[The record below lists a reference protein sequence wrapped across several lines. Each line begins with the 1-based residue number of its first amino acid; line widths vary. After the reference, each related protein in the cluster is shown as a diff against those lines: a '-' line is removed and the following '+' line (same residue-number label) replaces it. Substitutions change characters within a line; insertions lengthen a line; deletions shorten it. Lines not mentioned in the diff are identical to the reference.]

1 MPSAHARPVD
11 PLLWL
16 AGMVAAVLPAL
27 LAFNLPPSATLLNQC
42 VAVAVWGGWVM
53 MVAPSGGLRAV
64 WAPLAAAGLVA
75 AAALVSTVFGAL
87 PASLAWSALGLL
99 SGAGLLLVAGADA
112 ARRRTGPD
120 VAAAFF
126 FGLLV
131 AGVLSVLV
139 ALVQV
144 FAPQAAD
151 GLWIAASGLPGRAV
165 GNLRQPNHLCSLL
178 LWAIVAAAA
187 LRELR
192 GWPVAVLAAL
202 CAALVFAVELSA
214 SRTGAV
220 GLGLLLLWGTLD
232 RRLSSGTRWCLVA
245 TPLLYG
251 LAYAAMAGFGAWSQT
266 AFGAEARLEGGG
278 IGEGGSP
285 NSRLNIWRNAWSLV
299 MADPLRGVGF
309 GEFNFAWSL
318 TAFPGRPTAF
328 FDHTHNLPLQLAVEL
343 GLPLTALVLALL
355 AWGLW
360 QTWARTASIVGAEG
374 LAGRAAGMLVL
385 IAALHSW
392 VEYPLWYAYFLLP
405 TAYAWGLA
413 LGGAPGQSASPAG
426 LPWRGE
432 HPAAGLVGLAAG
444 LLMAAAGVLAVLDYR
459 QVVVIYAPTDD
470 ARPLAERIMRGQRS
484 VLFAHHADYAAAT
497 NDSPAAAKALGFA
510 RAPHSLL
517 DTRLMVAWAQHL
529 AATGQVD
536 QARWL
541 AARVREF
548 RNPDA
553 KAFLAACDAGGRS
566 AFQCQAPEREHGWR
580 EFLRRD
586 PVLAQAGPA
595 SRP

>member
-1 MPSAHARPVD
+1 MSSAFARPVD

-16 AGMVAAVLPAL
+16 AGLVAAVLPAL

-53 MVAPSGGLRAV
+53 MVAPAGGLRAV
-64 WAPLAAAGLVA
+64 WAPLAAAGVVA
-75 AAALVSTVFGAL
+75 AAAGASMVFGAL
-87 PASLAWSALGLL
+87 PASLAWSAIGLL
-99 SGAGLLLVAGADA
+99 AAAGLLLVAGADA
-112 ARRRTGPD
+112 ARRPSGPD

-126 FGLLV
+126 FGLLA
-131 AGVLSVLV
+131 AGMLSVLV
-139 ALVQV
+139 AVVQV
-144 FAPQAAD
+144 FAPHAAD

-192 GWPVAVLAAL
+192 GWPVAVLVGL
-202 CAALVFAVELSA
+202 CALLVFAVELSA

-220 GLGLLLLWGTLD
+220 GLGLLLLWGALD
-232 RRLSSGTRWCLVA
+232 RRLSPGTRWCLVA

-251 LAYAAMAGFGAWSQT
+251 LAYAAMAGYGAWSNV
-266 AFGAEARLEGGG
+266 AIGAEARLEGGG

-285 NSRLNIWRNAWSLV
+285 NSRLNIWRNAWALV

-309 GEFNFAWSL
+309 GEFNVAWSL

-343 GLPLTALVLALL
+343 GLPLTGLVLALL

-360 QTWARTASIVGAEG
+360 QACARTATAPGPEG
-374 LAGRAAGMLVL
+374 MAGRAAGMLVL
-385 IAALHSW
+385 VAALHSW

-405 TAYAWGLA
+405 TAYAWGFA
-413 LGGAPGQSASPAG
+413 LGRLPGQGARRGG

-432 HPAAGLVGLAAG
+432 HPAAGLAGLAAG
-444 LLMAAAGVLAVLDYR
+444 LLMAAAGVLAVMDYR
-459 QVVVIYAPTDD
+459 QVVVIYSPTDD

-497 NDSPAAAKALGFA
+497 NDSPPAAKALGFA

-517 DTRLMVAWAQHL
+517 DTRLMVAWARHL
-529 AATGQVD
+529 AANGQVD

-553 KAFLAACDAGGRS
+553 QPFFAPCDAGDRN
-566 AFQCQAPEREHGWR
+566 AFQCQAPERLHGWR
-580 EFLRRD
+580 EFLQREPAITR
-586 PVLAQAGPA
+586 VGP
-595 SRP
+595 PP